1 MSVLRSVF
9 KRSSFIRYSNSYINN
24 INKRSFAAAIGGSA
38 PSFTAT
44 AVVNGRFENI
54 NLEDYKGKWVVL
66 FFYPLDFTFVC
77 PTEITEFSDRI
88 SEFKDRKCEVLGG
101 SIDSQFTHLAWIET
115 PRSKGGLGNDLNI
128 PLIADLSRDISSSY
142 GCLQSDGVTVRATYI
157 IDDKGIVRHIS
168 LNDRAVGR
176 SVDEILRLIDAF
188 QYTSKYGEV
197 CPVNWQ
203 PGQSTL
209 KADPYEKLPFFEAT
223 NQEINENDNNDNIDN
238 SLKDEHEEKLQ

>member
-1 MSVLRSVF
+1 MALF
-9 KRSSFIRYSNSYINN
+9 LKRSPLKRYLSNFNL
-24 INKRSFAAAIGGSA
+24 RTFAAAIGGTA

-44 AVVNGRFENI
+44 AVVNGRFETI
-54 NLEDYKGKWVVL
+54 NVEDYRGKWVVL

-77 PTEITEFSDRI
+77 PTEITELSDRYQ
-88 SEFKDRKCEVLGG
+88 EFQDRKCEILGG

-115 PRSKGGLGNDLNI
+115 PKSKGGLGGVENMKI

-176 SVDEILRLIDAF
+176 SVDEILRLVDAF
-188 QYTSKYGEV
+188 QYTAKYGEV
-197 CPVNWQ
+197 CPVNWK
-203 PGQSTL
+203 PNNPTM
-209 KADPYEKLPFFEAT
+209 KADPYEKVSYFE
-223 NQEINENDNNDNIDN
+223 NNDKENN
-238 SLKDEHEEKLQ
+238 KSLQDKKDESDEKLQ